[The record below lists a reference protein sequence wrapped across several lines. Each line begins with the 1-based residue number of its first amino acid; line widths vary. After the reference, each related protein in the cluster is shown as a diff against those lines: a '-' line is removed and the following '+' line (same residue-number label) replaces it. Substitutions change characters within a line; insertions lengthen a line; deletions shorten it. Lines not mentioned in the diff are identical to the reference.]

1 MNENLTTTTATS
13 VEQGRPALQ
22 RVMEDVVA
30 AGFTGV
36 QLRVTDAHGE
46 WTASAGHREIGGTEK
61 PSTEGAFR
69 IGSNTKT
76 FTAALVLR
84 LVAEDGI
91 DLDAPVAD
99 LLPKFTLD
107 PRITVRMLL
116 QHTSGVYNFTGDF
129 EDGELVPG
137 ITWQGK
143 AWVEDRFRTFSPEEL
158 VEFAL
163 AKPLNFE
170 PGTAWSYSNTNY
182 VLARLVVEAAT
193 GRPFPEEMR
202 RLVLDPLGLKDTV
215 VPETSPDIPGEHAHG
230 YYRLE
235 EDGEVRIVDVSRMNP
250 SRVSTGGDMISTT
263 KDLQAFITGLLGDE
277 FLPAGL
283 LAEMVEPYPTPI
295 PNMGY
300 GLGVFVQETAGGTL
314 ITHNGGIA
322 SYAALMF
329 STPDGSRTLTAS
341 LNYVDDV
348 RMTLAMAFQEV
359 LQRLVDE
366 VFA

>member
-1 MNENLTTTTATS
+1 MNENTTATQTS
-13 VEQGRPALQ
+13 SADRAEFQQIIDGIV
-22 RVMEDVVA
+22 D

-36 QLRVTDAHGE
+36 QLRITDEHGE
-46 WTASAGHREIGGTEK
+46 WTGAAGSREIGRPGK

-84 LVAEDGI
+84 LVAEGRLA
-91 DLDAPVAD
+91 LDDKAAD
-99 LLPKFTLD
+99 HLPRFALD

-116 QHTSGVYNFTGDF
+116 QHTSGVYNYTGDF

-143 AWVEDRFRTFSPEEL
+143 TWVEDRFKTFLPEEL

-182 VLARLVVEAAT
+182 VLARLVAESAS
-193 GRPFPEEMR
+193 GRPFAEEMR
-202 RLVLDPLGLKDTV
+202 RLVLDPLGLTGTV
-215 VPETSPDIPGEHAHG
+215 VPETDPEIPGEHAHA
-230 YYRLE
+230 YYRYE
-235 EDGEVRIVDVSRMNP
+235 EDGQVHIADVSRMNP
-250 SRVSTGGDMISTT
+250 SRISTGGDMISTT
-263 KDLQAFITGLLGDE
+263 KDLQRFITGVLGDG
-277 FLPAGL
+277 FLPAPL
-283 LAEMVEPYPTPI
+283 LAEMVAPYPTPI

-300 GLGVFVQETAGGTL
+300 GLGVFVQETDGGTV

-329 STPDGSRTLTAS
+329 STPDGGKTLTAS
-341 LNYVDDV
+341 ITYVDDET
-348 RMTLAMAFQEV
+348 MALAMAFQEV
-359 LQRLVDE
+359 LQRLVAKA
-366 VFA
+366 FG